1 MKAARR
7 GTASAIYSGEQ
18 TKTGNSALT
27 WPQALFMGLLQGA
40 TELFPVSSL
49 GHSVI
54 IPSLLHWSFKQ
65 ADPSFVPFLVLL
77 HLGTAGALL
86 ILYRAQWV
94 AIIRG
99 FFTAAFRGQIQNDN
113 ERLAMLLLVGTIPAA
128 ILGVF
133 LETRIKS
140 LFASPYEAAG
150 FLIANGILM
159 LAFELLRRRAERRS
173 TLQEEEFAQAE
184 RISFRAAALVGACQA
199 LAFLPGISR
208 SGVTI
213 GGGLLAG
220 LRHQEAA
227 RFSFLLAT
235 PIILGAGLVEVPQLF
250 SGGVPVGEYLAG
262 MVLAG
267 IAAYA
272 SARFLLRYFRSGRL
286 DQYGY
291 YCIAAGLAS
300 LALLRFNL

>member
-1 MKAARR
+1 VTLA
-7 GTASAIYSGEQ
+7 
-18 TKTGNSALT
+18 
-27 WPQALFMGLLQGA
+27 QALFMGLLQGA

-54 IPSLLHWSFKQ
+54 MPTLLHWRFKQ
-65 ADPSFVPFLVLL
+65 SDPTFVPFLVLL

-86 ILYRAQWV
+86 VLYRQQWIS
-94 AIIRG
+94 IIRG
-99 FFTAAFRGQIQNDN
+99 FFTAAVRGRITTDS
-113 ERLAMLLLVGTIPAA
+113 ERLAMLLLTGTIPAG

-133 LETRIKS
+133 LESRIKS
-140 LFASPYEAAG
+140 LFASPYVAAG
-150 FLIANGILM
+150 FLVVNGFL
-159 LAFELLRRRAERRS
+159 LLGFELLRRRAERRAS
-173 TLQEEEFAQAE
+173 LDSKSRVEQEEGFAPVE
-184 RISFRAAALVGACQA
+184 RISFRAAAVIGACQA

-235 PIILGAGLVEVPQLF
+235 PVILAAGLVEVPQLF
-250 SGGVPVGEYLAG
+250 ATGVPGGEYVAAAILSG
-262 MVLAG
+262 V
-267 IAAYA
+267 AAYA

-286 DQYGY
+286 DPYGW
-291 YCIAAGLAS
+291 YCIAAGAVS
-300 LALLRFNL
+300 LVLLTFRV